1 MDSNKYFRKVEGAR
15 TVLAGRLIDFVP
27 APKASA
33 KGWNYGTTST
43 PQTGAGNALETI
55 GCIHCGASYGH
66 KIKCPVFYSHAVLPQ
81 ESLPLSEA
89 DIALLKE
96 MKISL

>member
-1 MDSNKYFRKVEGAR
+1 MDTNKYYRKVEGAR

-27 APKASA
+27 S
-33 KGWNYGTTST
+33 NQYGATST
-43 PQTGAGNALETI
+43 PQTGAGSALETI